1 MLGELSRQ
9 DIQEVLNRHA
19 IGRLGCHSRGFTY
32 VVPISYVYDGASAI
46 YFHSLDG
53 LKIQMMREN
62 PHVCF
67 EVDNAVNPADW
78 QSVIAWGTF
87 EELTGKAATA
97 GLELLLRRLLPYVTG
112 ETTTPSDGIPGSAK
126 VKKLK
131 REVLVCRVNLVEM
144 TGRFEKREDAR
155 TIKWKTG

>member
-1 MLGELSRQ
+1 MLGELSRK
-9 DIQEVLNRHA
+9 DIQEILARHVT
-19 IGRLGCHSRGFTY
+19 GCLGCHARGLTY

-67 EVDNAVNPADW
+67 EVDTVEDPANW

-87 EELTGKAATA
+87 EELTGEAAA
-97 GLELLLRRLLPYVTG
+97 RGLELLLNRLLPFITG
-112 ETTTPSDGIPGSAK
+112 ETTTPAPGPSACANIR
-126 VKKLK
+126 KLK
-131 REVLVCRVNLVEM
+131 TEVLLCRLNLSEM
-144 TGRFEKREDAR
+144 TGRFEKRDHPQKK
-155 TIKWKTG
+155 IG